1 MLEDVSTLVISRFR
15 VLAILDDD
23 EARGFLFSYEKLFGA
38 KETSDTDKKN
48 MKVGKETSIDRTRR
62 LF

>member
-1 MLEDVSTLVISRFR
+1 MFGTHQGVKGLQFDR

-38 KETSDTDKKN
+38 KETSDTDKK
-48 MKVGKETSIDRTRR
+48 KSA
-62 LF
+62 LFWTLIYVANT